1 MANPERIGKFE
12 IRKKLGEGAT
22 STVYLGYDPFAA
34 RDVAIKLIFP
44 EVLKDKEK
52 GQMYQHMLVTEASLA
67 GKLSHPHIVQIYD
80 AVVSPEQSYIVME
93 YVPGGTLENFC
104 KPSTLLPVNRL
115 VEIIFKC
122 TRALEY
128 AQRLGIIHRD
138 IKPANILLAS
148 IGDDQTTTSGDI
160 KISDFGAAM
169 MSGAEQ
175 TATQV
180 AGVGSPAYMSPQQ
193 VQEQILTHQT
203 DIYSLGVVMYQLLSG
218 RLPYQAT
225 SNYGMVYQI
234 CHGDAPP
241 PSTFRLDV
249 PPGLDAIVARAMQ
262 KNLATRYQSWGDF
275 AHDLAQSFRNKQ
287 LALRQNDFPDSEK
300 FEALRALSF
309 FVEFSD
315 VEIWE
320 AVRFSR
326 WEVVATDTTVMKDG
340 EAGDSFAFLLEGEL
354 RVSKRGRTLD
364 LLHAGECF
372 GEMAVARRNQTRG
385 ADVVASTTAKVV
397 TISGEALRH
406 ASDACRMNFYQAFMV
421 VVAGRLDSAN
431 ARLAGI

>member
-175 TATQV
+175 TTTQV